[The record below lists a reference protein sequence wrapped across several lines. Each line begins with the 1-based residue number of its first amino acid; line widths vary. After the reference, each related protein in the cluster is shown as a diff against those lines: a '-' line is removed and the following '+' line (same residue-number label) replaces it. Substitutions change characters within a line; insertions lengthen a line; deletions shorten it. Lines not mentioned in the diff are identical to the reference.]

1 MRKLCIAQINKARV
15 LCLNQLDKARALCL
29 TQVNKARVLCLV
41 YTDVEPPAPV
51 GVFDLS
57 FGVTFE

>member
-41 YTDVEPPAPV
+41 YTDVEPPTPEDI
-51 GVFDLS
+51 FDVS
-57 FGVTFE
+57 FDISFE